1 MLLYNECLE
10 EEPIYIPRKFLND
23 NTFTMNEQE
32 KDIYFKLDLTKL
44 KREMEI
50 LTTRRQYFR
59 KKLNEID
66 QEFTAFIESESVS
79 EVVKKN
85 LEEEWVKH
93 TTENNAQDNA
103 VWQKS
108 IKGKKEA
115 FQRDKAQKNSH
126 IGCHNIDNSLRTKER
141 DGINRY
147 NNSDTNRE
155 HDPHP
160 RYQPRNPKNPYNL
173 CNKYRRRP
181 YH

>member
-23 NTFTMNEQE
+23 DTFTMNEQE

-79 EVVKKN
+79 EVVKKK

-93 TTENNAQDNA
+93 QDRCRLA
-103 VWQKS
+103 
-108 IKGKKEA
+108 KK
-115 FQRDKAQKNSH
+115 H
-126 IGCHNIDNSLRTKER
+126 
-141 DGINRY
+141 
-147 NNSDTNRE
+147 
-155 HDPHP
+155 
-160 RYQPRNPKNPYNL
+160 
-173 CNKYRRRP
+173 
-181 YH
+181 